1 MQDNF
6 EGNIFS
12 LSNQNIFAETDKVFS
27 MPSNEENYQLV

>member
-12 LSNQNIFAETDKVFS
+12 LSNQNIFAESEKIFS
-27 MPSNEENYQLV
+27 MTNDDDNY

>member
-12 LSNQNIFAETDKVFS
+12 LSNQNIFAESEKVFS
-27 MPSNEENYQLV
+27 IPDNEDNY